1 MAVKK
6 QETIS
11 GNTAAK
17 AQEKN
22 YLLPFV
28 AGIFLLAALVLAA
41 FAILPQEGCIGVV
54 EISGPLST
62 ADSPASLFSDEQK
75 GSEAIASELSD
86 AGARPDVRAVLIL
99 IDSPG
104 GSVIA
109 SEEVYRA
116 VRALNKTSVAF
127 IREMAASG
135 GYYVAAGTD
144 YIVANPDALTGSI
157 GARATLEDYS
167 SLMGKLGV
175 NSTTFKTGALKDMGS
190 PERPLTDDERAVWQ
204 SIVNESFQGFKSA
217 VEEGRAGKLD
227 AALFSQALD
236 ARILT
241 GRQAKKIGLIDELGD
256 KGAAI
261 AAAARLSGM
270 GPGEPRLCEIS
281 SSKARGSIFG
291 SLSAQAM
298 SILQKSAIAPRVS
311 YQ

>member
-1 MAVKK
+1 MVVKR
-6 QETIS
+6 
-11 GNTAAK
+11 
-17 AQEKN
+17 QEKN
-22 YLLPFV
+22 YLLAFV
-28 AGIFLLAALVLAA
+28 GGLFLLAALTLIA
-41 FAILPQEGCIGVV
+41 FAVFPSEGCVGVV

-62 ADSPASLFSDEQK
+62 ADSPASLFSSEQK
-75 GSEAIASELSD
+75 GSETIASELSE
-86 AGARPDVRAVLIL
+86 AGRRQDVRAVLIL

-109 SEEVYRA
+109 SQEVYEA
-116 VRALNKTSVAF
+116 VLALNKTSVAF

-167 SLMGKLGV
+167 GLMGKLGV

-190 PERPLTDDERAVWQ
+190 PDRPLTDDEREVWQ
-204 SIVNESFQGFKSA
+204 AIVNESFLNFKSA
-217 VEEGRAGKLD
+217 VELRRSGKLD
-227 AALFSQALD
+227 TALFSQALD

-241 GRQAKKIGLIDELGD
+241 GRQAKKIGLIDELGN
-256 KGAAI
+256 KQSAI

-270 GPGEPRLCEIS
+270 GQGEPRLCEIS
-281 SSKARGSIFG
+281 SSKVRGSIFG
-291 SLSAQAM
+291 SLAAQALSLM
-298 SILQKSAIAPRVS
+298 QKSSITPRIS